1 MQINLKND
9 KIQKKKRKIQKQE
22 KKEQLKIIGLN
33 E

>member
-9 KIQKKKRKIQKQE
+9 KIQKKRKNKK
-22 KKEQLKIIGLN
+22 KKEQLKIIALN